1 MKRRPVWIRVAR
13 PPLVAAGLVMR
24 TIYADL
30 FGWWLDRRRS
40 RKLEAA
46 LVKEIRHKLGFLF
59 LEKNARIVPNDDFES
74 ASTFQLSVVTV
85 ATDDLNIRFVTR
97 RGQLE
102 VEVASS
108 RSPHQWEELSDALE
122 NAELREGASLKRVV
136 TTRRSRSYSF
146 YMDVERLLRSHWIL
160 LKLYCQNSC

>member
-1 MKRRPVWIRVAR
+1 MKRRSVWIRVAR
-13 PPLVAAGLVMR
+13 PPFAAAGLVMR

-40 RKLEAA
+40 RKLETA

-59 LEKNARIVPNDDFES
+59 LEKNARIIPNDDFKI

-85 ATDDLNIRFVTR
+85 ATDDVHIRFVNR
-97 RGQLE
+97 RGQFE

-108 RSPHQWEELSDALE
+108 RSPHRWEELSNALE
-122 NAELREGASLKRVV
+122 NAELSEGACLKRVV
-136 TTRRSRSYSF
+136 RTRPSRSYSF
-146 YMDVERLLRSHWIL
+146 YMDVERLLRSHWAL
-160 LKLYCQNSC
+160 LKRYCHNSC